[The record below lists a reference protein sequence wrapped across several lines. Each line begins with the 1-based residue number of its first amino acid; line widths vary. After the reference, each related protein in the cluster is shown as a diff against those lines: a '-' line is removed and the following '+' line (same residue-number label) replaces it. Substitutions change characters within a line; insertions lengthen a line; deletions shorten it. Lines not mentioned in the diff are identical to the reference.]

1 LTSTSSLT
9 STSTLT
15 STLTSTSS
23 LTSTATGTGCPAL
36 QSCCTSIA
44 AISGLTVQECQTA
57 YAAVPAAEC
66 ATLVASYQS
75 AGFCK

>member
-9 STSTLT
+9 STA
-15 STLTSTSS
+15 TLTSTSS

-36 QSCCTSIA
+36 QACCSSIA
-44 AISGLTVQECQTA
+44 AVSGLTVQQCQTA
-57 YAAVPAAEC
+57 YAAVPASEC
-66 ATLVASYQS
+66 ATLVATYQS